1 MMTYQLP
8 DLDYDLKA
16 LEPHLSAEI
25 LELHHGKHHATYVK
39 GANKALEAL
48 HSARSKGEFA
58 TINQLQKNLAFNL
71 SGHVLHAL
79 FWKNLGPNG
88 GGDPTGPL
96 ATRLKKDFGSLD
108 AFRKQF
114 AAAAKGIQ
122 GSGWAALCWEPTAG
136 QLLVEQIHDHQDNVG
151 QATMPILVLD
161 MWEHAFYLQYRN
173 VKADWVKAYWN
184 IVNWQDVAERLARVS
199 KLPGAV

>member
-1 MMTYQLP
+1 MTYKLP
-8 DLDYDLKA
+8 DLDYDHDA

-39 GANKALEAL
+39 GANKALASLEA
-48 HSARSKGEFA
+48 ARSEDDFA
-58 TINQLQKNLAFNL
+58 AINQLQKDLAFNL

-79 FWKNLGPNG
+79 FWKNLGPDG
-88 GGDPTGPL
+88 GGDPSGPL
-96 ATRLKKDFGSLD
+96 ATQLKKDFGSLD
-108 AFRKQF
+108 AFRSQF
-114 AAAAKGIQ
+114 SAAAKGVQ
-122 GSGWAALCWEPTAG
+122 GSGWAALSWEPIGG
-136 QLLVEQIHDHQDNVG
+136 QLLVEQIQDHQDNVG
-151 QATMPILVLD
+151 QNTRPILVLD

-184 IVNWQDVAERLARVS
+184 IVNWADVAERLARAS

>member
-1 MMTYQLP
+1 MTYQLP

-39 GANKALEAL
+39 GANKALEQL
-48 HSARSKGEFA
+48 ESARSEGDFA
-58 TINQLQKNLAFNL
+58 SINQLQKDLAFNL

-79 FWKNLGPNG
+79 FWKNMGPEG
-88 GGDPTGPL
+88 GGDPAGPL

-114 AAAAKGIQ
+114 AAAAKGVQ
-122 GSGWAALCWEPTAG
+122 GSGWAALCWEPMAG

-151 QATMPILVLD
+151 QATTPILVLD

-173 VKADWVKAYWN
+173 VKADWVKAWWN

-199 KLPGAV
+199 KLPAAV

>member
-1 MMTYQLP
+1 MTYQLP

>member
-1 MMTYQLP
+1 MTYQLP

-25 LELHHGKHHATYVK
+25 LELHHGKHHAAYVK
-39 GANKALEAL
+39 GANEAL
-48 HSARSKGEFA
+48 KQLASARKDGDFA
-58 TINQLQKNLAFNL
+58 TINQLQKNLAFNV

-79 FWKNLGPNG
+79 FWKNLGPKG
-88 GGDPTGPL
+88 GGDPTGAL

-108 AFRKQF
+108 AFREQF
-114 AAAAKGIQ
+114 AAAAKGVQ
-122 GSGWAALCWEPTAG
+122 GSGWAALCWEPVAG
-136 QLLVEQIHDHQDNVG
+136 QLLVEQIYDHQDNVG
-151 QATMPILVLD
+151 QGTTPILVLD

-184 IVNWQDVAERLARVS
+184 IVNWEDVAQRLARAS
-199 KLPGAV
+199 KLPGPV